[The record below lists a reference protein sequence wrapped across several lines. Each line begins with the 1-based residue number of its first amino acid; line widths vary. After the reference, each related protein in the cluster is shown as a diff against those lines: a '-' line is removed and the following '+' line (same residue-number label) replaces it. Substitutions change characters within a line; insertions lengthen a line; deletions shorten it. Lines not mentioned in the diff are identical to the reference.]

1 MSISVKGTV
10 SGLTV
15 SGLTVSGLFL
25 RSIFIAGLFCLIM
38 ASVFPAVLFAASP
51 AFAQQGAANASAAA
65 PIGPADGEQHEWR
78 SGGAVMASLKFGSRE
93 GEIGCA
99 DPAAALYGFISPT
112 SLFYKNGALFIL
124 DAPNFRINKYV
135 AKGPGKPFVM
145 DKTIVLYEKPSSQ
158 SQSQPQSPSS
168 SDAAIEGAGAP
179 PLFTDLS
186 VLDNGAIFVASSRE
200 KLIYHYDASGVL
212 ISRISPK
219 VKLDGITRIWA
230 ESEKKILIE
239 DPFGGKIYVINSS
252 GALIYELD
260 LNFQPLILP
269 SGETVKVEY
278 SEDAAASREITIKTY
293 KIPAKLE
300 SASIKTAFHLPV
312 QNFMALGAD
321 GDNNL
326 TAYAVL
332 GAYNDAPSEAY
343 FVKINMATGKII
355 DKTPAPISPEMSCMR
370 YVRAASGNGPES
382 VGSGGPFIFARS
394 NEDEYLVTKHDFK
407 R

>member
-1 MSISVKGTV
+1 MSINAKNSV
-10 SGLTV
+10 SWAARAA
-15 SGLTVSGLFL
+15 LFFKPL
-25 RSIFIAGLFCLIM
+25 STAGLFCAAM
-38 ASVFPAVLFAASP
+38 AFTAVVTLFAAQP
-51 AFAQQGAANASAAA
+51 LLAQQAVSASAGQ
-65 PIGPADGEQHEWR
+65 PDGEQHEWR
-78 SGGAVMASLKFGSRE
+78 SGGTVMASLKFGSRA

-99 DPAAALYGFISPT
+99 DPAGELYGFISPT

-124 DAPNFRINKYV
+124 DAPNFRINKYI
-135 AKGPGKPFVM
+135 AKGPGKPFVL

-158 SQSQPQSPSS
+158 SPSSQP
-168 SDAAIEGAGAP
+168 DAAVEGAGAP

-212 ISRISPK
+212 ISKISPK

-230 ESEKKILIE
+230 ESEKKILAE
-239 DPFGGKIYVINSS
+239 DPFGGKMYVINSA

-278 SEDAAASREITIKTY
+278 SEDAASSREITIKTY
-293 KIPAKLE
+293 KIPAKFE
-300 SASIKTAFHLPV
+300 SASIKTIFHLPV

-321 GDNNL
+321 GGNNL

-343 FVKINMATGKII
+343 FVKINMSTGNII

-370 YVRAASGNGPES
+370 YVRAAPGVGAES
-382 VGSGGPFIFARS
+382 AGGGPFIFARS
-394 NEDEYLVTKHDFK
+394 NEDEYLVTRHDFK

>member
-1 MSISVKGTV
+1 MLINAKNLV
-10 SGLTV
+10 SRATRAA
-15 SGLTVSGLFL
+15 LFFKPL
-25 RSIFIAGLFCLIM
+25 SIAGLVCAVM
-38 ASVFPAVLFAASP
+38 AFVVSALLFFAQPLLAQQAVL
-51 AFAQQGAANASAAA
+51 ASAGQ
-65 PIGPADGEQHEWR
+65 PDGEQHEWR
-78 SGGAVMASLKFGSRE
+78 SGGTVMASLKFGSRA

-124 DAPNFRINKYV
+124 DAPNFRINKYI
-135 AKGPGKPFVM
+135 AKGPGKPFVL
-145 DKTIVLYEKPSSQ
+145 DKTIVLYEKLSSP
-158 SQSQPQSPSS
+158 SQSQPSSPSP
-168 SDAAIEGAGAP
+168 SDAAVEGAGAP

-212 ISRISPK
+212 ISKISPK
-219 VKLDGITRIWA
+219 VKLEGITRIWA
-230 ESEKKILIE
+230 ESEKKILAE

-300 SASIKTAFHLPV
+300 SASIKTVFHLPV

-332 GAYNDAPSEAY
+332 GAYNDVPSEAY
-343 FVKINMATGKII
+343 FVKINMSTGKII

-370 YVRAASGNGPES
+370 YVRAASGVGAES
-382 VGSGGPFIFARS
+382 GGSGGPFIFARS
-394 NEDEYLVTKHDFK
+394 NEDEYLVTRHDFK